1 MAADCAVET
10 WTEFGFLG
18 TSVTPKVRFGTDV
31 FICTGSDEV
40 YVFST
45 HERRLKA
52 VFQLPGPAT
61 DLVESHDKQLVYV
74 ACASGVY
81 CVNLQSLLHSS
92 QSAPP
97 ESSSSPTELKISSE
111 FLVIEA
117 DGVSSLLLVGSV
129 LLTLCQTDSSWL
141 MTLYKTPEQT
151 QSSSYEVLGSFSL
164 PLVSAVVQD
173 DTESKGGRRRSSVLI
188 CVHSGDTAPSTVPH
202 GHFRLEPVLF
212 KLLFGV
218 EAALAKSPVIVC
230 GLPDGRLCFLPLR
243 LPGSRLRVLHS
254 LEQPVVFVGASVV
267 METGPGHAQCLV
279 AVGGQGRVVLIK
291 TEKGGP
297 EDGSSLAG
305 FTEVCVSGP
314 VECGCVDH
322 NCLYYSTGSDLL
334 LLDLSEGSSGKEG
347 KERDDKTSSKTT
359 AALHSPTSLN
369 VCRVVALAE
378 PTCNTAGQVQLLGLS
393 VRGKLQRISL
403 PVRRKEAGL
412 SKQVG
417 RSVRDLLSAIGD
429 VCERASV
436 LKTAIKSKNQI
447 LKHLNQVVNISFLLT
462 ATANTEDHLPMK
474 EKPIRCHA
482 MTSWS
487 RLLQKDSLNLAC
499 VLENSSLYVLERGWT
514 LSITVVPLCCSSTA
528 GEESSSTN
536 FLFPFQHLHPGE
548 TLEVSLPIA
557 AAGDSSFPL
566 TVNCSLIFSLSSLL
580 GEEGAASCPGWQS
593 NISLPLNTLTVDWLH
608 ALHLNNPTA
617 RHKMVTFQSSSITT
631 DPIQAFISSRQIRR
645 SRGADRGGESV
656 SRPEK
661 YSASVRVSSELLRE
675 LKSSDLDPKAPKLA
689 PENLCLS
696 LLEWLLSES
705 SGGVKMGHQGD
716 KVAVSS
722 SVVHAHGPNG
732 ATVKLTAK
740 EIEVREENTE
750 KDERLTAAEVQVESS
765 SVAAVCGLHHA
776 VLSRIQILLQR
787 APEKAASMTRVPILS
802 LRQALQRAEIQQS
815 QISGAFGVGMT
826 TGQTSPSL
834 LNVYQEL
841 RQNPLLII

>member
-1 MAADCAVET
+1 VMAADCAVET

-52 VFQLPGPAT
+52 SDWFSEHLTNCPLIYT
-61 DLVESHDKQLVYV
+61 FIKYL
-74 ACASGVY
+74 
-81 CVNLQSLLHSS
+81 SLNRTFHFCSS

-322 NCLYYSTGSDLL
+322 NCLYYST
-334 LLDLSEGSSGKEG
+334 E
-347 KERDDKTSSKTT
+347 

-645 SRGADRGGESV
+645 SRGADRGGES
-656 SRPEK
+656 
-661 YSASVRVSSELLRE
+661 
-675 LKSSDLDPKAPKLA
+675 
-689 PENLCLS
+689 
-696 LLEWLLSES
+696 WLLSES

-740 EIEVREENTE
+740 ENTE

-776 VLSRIQILLQR
+776 VLMLTLSELTSCSRLHLCQQ
-787 APEKAASMTRVPILS
+787 
-802 LRQALQRAEIQQS
+802 IQQS